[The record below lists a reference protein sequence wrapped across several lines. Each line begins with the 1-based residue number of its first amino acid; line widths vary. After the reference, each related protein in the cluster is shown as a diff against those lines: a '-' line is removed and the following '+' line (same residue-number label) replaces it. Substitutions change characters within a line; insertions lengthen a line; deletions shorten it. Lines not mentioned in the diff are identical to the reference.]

1 MGERR
6 GGGGGWASATMDLL
20 RSEPMQLAQ
29 LIIPVESAHRTIS
42 YLGDLALFQFKDVS
56 TWNNLFLSF
65 SSSHFYNS
73 YFLFLI
79 LLNPLWSA
87 IPCLEFDIHWM
98 FVIAEDHDCKNC
110 IYFHLPFLLFG
121 FWIYIYIYLC
131 LCAKLKWYHG
141 SERLR
146 NEKFIVHCSDWTFS
160 WLIHDWTFLLWYFKL

>member
-42 YLGDLALFQFKDVS
+42 YLGDLVLFQFKDVS

-65 SSSHFYNS
+65 
-73 YFLFLI
+73 FLFFTFLQ
-79 LLNPLWSA
+79 
-87 IPCLEFDIHWM
+87 
-98 FVIAEDHDCKNC
+98 
-110 IYFHLPFLLFG
+110 FLLSIFDSVKSIVIRYSMPRIWYSLDVCYCWRSWLQELHL
-121 FWIYIYIYLC
+121 FSFTIPAFLVLDIYLC

-141 SERLR
+141 RESLR
-146 NEKFIVHCSDWTFS
+146 FEKFIVHCSDWTFS